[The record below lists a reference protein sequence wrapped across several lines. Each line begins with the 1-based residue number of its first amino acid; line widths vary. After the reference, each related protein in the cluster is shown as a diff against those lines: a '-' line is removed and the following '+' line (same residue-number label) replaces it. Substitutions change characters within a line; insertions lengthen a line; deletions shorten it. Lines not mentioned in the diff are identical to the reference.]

1 MKTLKR
7 DPFGNRAVKSP
18 TIPGKYNDSFF
29 FLLYSGPLFVSTFS
43 MGKWHYRLDGWKKG
57 LRKPWVFENLDPI
70 SENRLS
76 VPKMMF
82 EIFSGALLLN
92 KESGFST
99 RDCSVGVW
107 HLSYYQSLPLK
118 SMYV

>member
-7 DPFGNRAVKSP
+7 DRFGNRAVKSP

-43 MGKWHYRLDGWKKG
+43 MGKWLYRLDGWEKG

-70 SENRLS
+70 SDNRLS

-82 EIFSGALLLN
+82 EIFSGVLLLN
-92 KESGFST
+92 KES
-99 RDCSVGVW
+99 SV
-107 HLSYYQSLPLK
+107 
-118 SMYV
+118 